1 MAVAAY
7 LLRHTPRAGDQ
18 IINGITAMN
27 LAIDDAVDTTT
38 ALIKAR
44 GVTVARANGHPL
56 PDNYFDA
63 TPLALTAYATAG
75 EYTLLGDVVGN
86 AVT

>member
-7 LLRHTPRAGDQ
+7 LLTHTARAGDT
-18 IINGITAMN
+18 IVDGITAMN

-44 GVTVARANGHPL
+44 GVTVARAAGHPL
-56 PDNYFDA
+56 PDGYFDG

-75 EYTLLGDVVGN
+75 ENTIFTGVVSSS
-86 AVT
+86 VT

>member
-7 LLRHTPRAGDQ
+7 QLFHTARAGDTLV
-18 IINGITAMN
+18 NGITSMN

-44 GVTVARANGHPL
+44 GVTVARAAGHPVY
-56 PDNYFDA
+56 DGYFDG

-75 EYTLLGDVVGN
+75 EYTLFSGEVGK